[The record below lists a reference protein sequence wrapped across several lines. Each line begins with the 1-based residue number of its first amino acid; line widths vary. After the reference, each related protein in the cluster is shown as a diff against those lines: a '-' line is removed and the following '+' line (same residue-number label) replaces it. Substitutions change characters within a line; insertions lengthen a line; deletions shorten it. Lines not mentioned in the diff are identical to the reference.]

1 MWLVDQAPVPNEKRT
16 DLNVDFTALV
26 VLQSHL
32 GNVAYKTPVA
42 LVLFQR
48 NRIKKWPDVAVLWC

>member
-1 MWLVDQAPVPNEKRT
+1 MWLIDQAPVPNEKRT
-16 DLNVDFTALV
+16 DLSVDFTALV
-26 VLQSHL
+26 VLQSHS

-48 NRIKKWPDVAVLWC
+48 NRIKH